1 MKRHSIRKASNF
13 KLQAARSRFQGY
25 LDEVENSA
33 VARKWPAHLEVPIT
47 LLRKFVN
54 QVRQSLICAM
64 EFARIRLFCWDS
76 ITIVDTVVFALTII

>member
-33 VARKWPAHLEVPIT
+33 VARKWPSHLEVPIT
-47 LLRKFVN
+47 LFRKFVN
-54 QVRQSLICAM
+54 QVRQCLRCVM
-64 EFARIRLFCWDS
+64 EFARIHPFCWGS
-76 ITIVDTVVFALTII
+76 ITIVDTVVFVLMII